1 MILENI
7 IYLHK
12 QNIGYQKIAT
22 GLKSGNNILPK
33 LCKMEKVRGIQEQP
47 VWPSKL
53 TPRFIQFIRR
63 LVDEDPRK

>member
-1 MILENI
+1 MILGNI

-33 LCKMEKVRGIQEQP
+33 LCKMEKVRGIQE
-47 VWPSKL
+47 PSKL